1 MTFAK
6 KLAILL
12 IARDS
17 VAIIFLVSAMFA
29 FPGNGAETVKV
40 IALKI
45 VQDVIGILEHVK
57 SVT

>member
-12 IARDS
+12 IARDL

-29 FPGNGAETVKV
+29 FTGNGAETVKV
-40 IALKI
+40 VALKI